1 MGKVVGGGPRLN
13 HLTFADDV
21 VTIAESVVGL
31 QHLCGLG
38 GARKAPAETDKYD
51 ACGVCRLI
59 LPTVRGK
66 SQHDRLVHPEWYH
79 GTRTT

>member
-38 GARKAPAETDKYD
+38 GGRGRPPPRPISTMHV
-51 ACGVCRLI
+51 ACAGLFYPPSGVNLNM
-59 LPTVRGK
+59 RG
-66 SQHDRLVHPEWYH
+66 
-79 GTRTT
+79 